1 MTTSRER
8 LANRRSALT
17 FDLEVGG
24 LAYTCTVGRF
34 PDGRVSEVFV
44 QNHKRSSG
52 ADVAVRDAGIILSF
66 ALQHGADFNS
76 IRRALCRDPRGG
88 ASGVMGAVL
97 DAIAAEPVL

>member
-1 MTTSRER
+1 MTFRER
-8 LANRRSALT
+8 LNNRRSALT

-24 LAYTCTVGRF
+24 LHYICTVGRF

-44 QNHKRSSG
+44 QNHKSSSG

-88 ASGVMGAVL
+88 ANGVMGAVL
-97 DAIAAEPVL
+97 DAIAAEPVP

>member
-1 MTTSRER
+1 MTARER
-8 LANRRSALT
+8 LSNRRPALT

-24 LAYTCTVGRF
+24 LRYTCTVGRF

-44 QNHKRSSG
+44 QNHKSSSG

-76 IRRALCRDPRGG
+76 IRRALCRDPRGC

-97 DAIAAEPVL
+97 DAIAAESAS